1 MATDR
6 VFPKKEV
13 GGPSWVTLGPQFA
26 MKARADRAKASL
38 FVSGVAYFL

>member
-13 GGPSWVTLGPQFA
+13 EGPSWVTLGPQFA
-26 MKARADRAKASL
+26 MKARSDPTKASPI
-38 FVSGVAYFL
+38 VSGVADLL